1 VRNRLSPTLIAL
13 FTVLVLAL
21 GLVAPAIAADPDE
34 HGRWAPGTSAAL
46 SVYHGPV
53 EVTLSDADSDGHR
66 LGDLRVTSVPT
77 TDADGETVGRLDATL
92 TTVAIDTPAVGD
104 ELRTSVLV
112 FTFDVADE
120 SQVVVQG
127 SAHYPGQGATIATG
141 DTTVRPIVGGSGRF
155 AGVSGEAVTEHFED
169 GSWVH
174 RLTFQRPRADRAD
187 RADRAFGRALRSHI
201 REGVREWRDEHQ
213 EVSEERK
220 EAQAERKA
228 ERREA
233 QAERKEAQAERK
245 ADRDADA
252 AAIDERYTDAAA
264 DETGVV
270 RTDLG
275 IAAPASAPGEDLG
288 LWHYVIP
295 ARTDLA
301 PHTHPGWQLARITA
315 GELEYSVVSGLGELL
330 RADGSSEPMGPGTY
344 LLTTGDGVIEN
355 PDLVHFAANRTDDI
369 VTIIAATL
377 FPAGEPI
384 ATLVEEPAADEA
396 VTDEE
401 MAAASP
407 AA

>member
-1 VRNRLSPTLIAL
+1 VRNRLSPTLIGL

-34 HGRWAPGTSAAL
+34 RGRWTPGTSATL

-53 EVTLSDADSDGHR
+53 EVTLTNADSDGHR

-104 ELRTSVLV
+104 ELRTSALV
-112 FTFDVADE
+112 FTFDVGDE

-141 DTTVRPIVGGSGRF
+141 DTTARPIVGGSGRF

-174 RLTFQRPRADRAD
+174 RLTLQRPRAD

-201 REGVREWRDEHQ
+201 REGVREWLDEHQ
-213 EVSEERK
+213 EASEERK

-228 ERREA
+228 ER
-233 QAERKEAQAERK
+233 KEAQAERK
-245 ADRDADA
+245 ADKDADA

-275 IAAPASAPGEDLG
+275 VAAPASAPGEELG

-295 ARTDLA
+295 AMTDLA
-301 PHTHPGWQLARITA
+301 PHTHPGWQLARITV
-315 GELEYSVVSGLGELL
+315 GELEYSVVSGVGELL

-344 LLTTGDGVIEN
+344 ILATGDGVIEN

-377 FPAGEPI
+377 FSAGEPI

>member
-1 VRNRLSPTLIAL
+1 VRNRLSPTLIGL

-34 HGRWAPGTSAAL
+34 HGRWTPGTPAAL

-92 TTVAIDTPAVGD
+92 TTVAIDTPADGD

-187 RADRAFGRALRSHI
+187 RAFGRALRSHI

-213 EVSEERK
+213 EASEERK

-228 ERREA
+228 
-233 QAERKEAQAERK
+233 AQAERK

-275 IAAPASAPGEDLG
+275 IAGPASAPGEELG
-288 LWHYVIP
+288 LWHYMIP
-295 ARTDLA
+295 AMTDLA

-344 LLTTGDGVIEN
+344 ILATGDGVIEN
-355 PDLVHFAANRTDDI
+355 PELVHFGANRTDDI

>member
-1 VRNRLSPTLIAL
+1 
-13 FTVLVLAL
+13 
-21 GLVAPAIAADPDE
+21 
-34 HGRWAPGTSAAL
+34 
-46 SVYHGPV
+46 
-53 EVTLSDADSDGHR
+53 VTLTNADSDGHR

-77 TDADGETVGRLDATL
+77 TDADSETVGRLDATL
-92 TTVAIDTPAVGD
+92 TTVAIDTPADGD

-112 FTFDVADE
+112 FTFDVGDE

-127 SAHYPGQGATIATG
+127 SAHYPGQGPTIATG
-141 DTTVRPIVGGSGRF
+141 DTTIRPIVGGSGRF
-155 AGVSGEAVTEHFED
+155 SGVSGEAVTEHLED
-169 GSWVH
+169 GSWAH
-174 RLTFQRPRADRAD
+174 RLTFHRS
-187 RADRAFGRALRSHI
+187 RADRAFGRAIRSHI
-201 REGVREWRDEHQ
+201 REGIREWRDEHR
-213 EVSEERK
+213 EAREERREARDERNAERREARDERK

-228 ERREA
+228 ARDERNAERREA
-233 QAERKEAQAERK
+233 RDERKAERK

-252 AAIDERYTDAAA
+252 AAIDELYTDAAA

-270 RTDLG
+270 RRDLG
-275 IAAPASAPGEDLG
+275 VAAPASAPGEELG

-315 GELEYSVVSGLGELL
+315 GELEYSVVSGLGKLL

-384 ATLVEEPAADEA
+384 ATLVEEPAAAETA
-396 VTDEE
+396 TDEE
-401 MAAASP
+401 MVVASP